1 MKKFILFLFKV
12 INIPWYSL
20 FNYYL
25 SLVYLSSVYLSLL
38 LVYLSLFVSN
48 FFLNELVSY
57 HIIIIFLEETKL
69 TSKQTRR
76 SF

>member
-25 SLVYLSSVYLSLL
+25 SLVYLSLL